1 MPDITVSRPPGERE
15 TGAIRRRALPLWA
28 ARHVG
33 DDDEILARLLIT
45 SWTLATGR
53 TLRSDVPPQFL
64 SDEELISFWADERTA
79 ADHAPADEAP
89 ADDVPPAGAR

>member
-15 TGAIRRRALPLWA
+15 SGAIPRRGLPLWA

-53 TLRSDVPPQFL
+53 TLRSDVPPHFL
-64 SDEELISFWADERTA
+64 SDEELISFWADERMTA
-79 ADHAPADEAP
+79 DLAVP
-89 ADDVPPAGAR
+89 ADDVPPARAR